1 MKDIGKRN
9 NMEEWKEYKLKD
21 IIQFNPSEKI
31 PKGTKCRKIGMDQLS
46 PFCRYV
52 HSNNFDLYKGGSK
65 FRNGDVIMARITPC
79 LENGKTAYVSS
90 LSDDEV
96 AFGSTEFIV
105 MRNIENKSDSKF
117 IYYLSISP
125 AIRDIAIKSMIGS
138 SGRQRV
144 QQDVLENF
152 KMDLPSSL
160 NDQRR
165 IANMLSSLDDKIELN
180 NHINAN
186 LEEQAQTLFRR
197 WFVDFEFPNEEGLP
211 YKSNGGAFV
220 DSELGKIPKGWK
232 VGTISEIIESTLGG
246 DWGKESKEGNYT
258 REVFCIRGA
267 DIPDIKKGT
276 RGKMPIRY
284 ILEKN
289 FLNKSLES
297 EDLVVEIS
305 GGSPTQSTGRVC
317 KISTELLS
325 NYKNS
330 LICTNFCRAIK
341 PTVGFSSYIFYLW
354 EYLYSQGVMF
364 TYENG
369 TTGIKNL
376 DMNRLTQKELIVIPN
391 KDILKEFS
399 ILVNTINKI
408 IQSNGKESENLSNL
422 RDSLLPQLM
431 NNQIKI

>member
-1 MKDIGKRN
+1 MKGIGERN
-9 NMEEWKEYKLKD
+9 NMEEWILGD
-21 IIQFNPSEKI
+21 LTQ
-31 PKGTKCRKIGMDQLS
+31 RKIGYGIVQPGEHLKNGVPVVKVNNLVSGLRNVSDLDTTSIDIDNKYNRTKLLGGELIISVVGTIGRTAIVPPNFAGCNLARAIALIDILNPKKTKWVKYYIDS
-46 PFCRYV
+46 P
-52 HSNNFDLYKGGSK
+52 KGQHYLK
-65 FRNGDVIMARITPC
+65 
-79 LENGKTAYVSS
+79 ENLNTTVQPT
-90 LSDDEV
+90 L
-96 AFGSTEFIV
+96 
-105 MRNIENKSDSKF
+105 N
-117 IYYLSISP
+117 
-125 AIRDIAIKSMIGS
+125 IKSLVEMPIPVYS
-138 SGRQRV
+138 DKYMSKAV
-144 QQDVLENF
+144 D
-152 KMDLPSSL
+152 
-160 NDQRR
+160 
-165 IANMLSSLDDKIELN
+165 ILSSLDDKIELN
-180 NHINAN
+180 NRINAN
-186 LEEQAQTLFRR
+186 LEEQAQTLFHR

-211 YKSNGGAFV
+211 YKSNGGKFV
-220 DSELGKIPKGWK
+220 ESELGRIPKGWK

-246 DWGKESKEGNYT
+246 DWGKEFKEGNYT

-317 KISTELLS
+317 RISTELLS
-325 NYKNS
+325 KYKDS

-341 PTVGFSSYIFYLW
+341 PKVGFSSYISYLW
-354 EYLYSQGVMF
+354 EYLYSKGVMF

-376 DMNRLTQKELIVIPN
+376 DMNRLIQKELIVIPN

-399 ILVNTINKI
+399 ILVNSINKI
-408 IQSNGKESENLSNL
+408 IQSNGKESENLSSL